1 MNFIMH
7 ILRLIARMLRDRKPD
22 PLIDAASV
30 LGKPMS
36 RVDGEVKVTG
46 AAHFTADMTLPGMVY
61 GALVCSEIPAGRIT
75 ALDTAQAEG
84 APGVLLVMTY
94 QNAPAL
100 KQAPSLMSTRGAM
113 LTTAP
118 IMRDPLIRWNG
129 EPVAVVVAQTREQAE
144 HAATLVGVSYQA
156 DQARL
161 SFEKLLPEARRAP
174 DVPGEP
180 GTLTRGNA
188 DAALAGASVVV
199 DQVYRTPRL
208 NHAAMELHAATAE
221 WHGDHLTLYDES
233 QGISLTRRSLATV
246 FGLKRENVRVVSPF
260 VGGGFGSKLV
270 WSHQILC
277 AAAAKLCQRPVQLV
291 LSREQVFATVG
302 SRSLTE
308 QRVALA
314 SRRDGTLTALV
325 HTGTTATGVGKN
337 GWIEQFTSPAR
348 RLYHADTYRLAQSVV
363 ELNTVASTYMRGPGE
378 ATGSFALECAMD
390 ELADAA
396 GIDPIELRRRAEPAK
411 DWSHGN
417 AFSGRDLLEAFRIGA
432 ERFRW
437 DERSAKP
444 QSRRDGE
451 WWVGQGVAAAYYPY
465 VRLPGAR
472 ATIQLTANG
481 YATVSCA
488 AHEMGMG
495 TATVQAQAAAER
507 LGLPA
512 GHVTFTYGDSDL
524 VAAAFA
530 GGSTQTVSIIA
541 AVEHTTNAL
550 VKKLLDLAG
559 RDSPLAGAHPRDVEA
574 RDGGL
579 YRKAGGAGESYVS
592 LLRRAGRD
600 TVEAEA
606 SGGAPMEMLKYSM
619 NSYGAQFCEVR
630 VSELTG
636 EVRVS
641 RWVGAFDT
649 GRILNPKTATSQFRG
664 GIIMGIGMALTEE
677 AIFDERTGR
686 IINPSLAEYHVPV
699 HADVPPIDIL
709 WTGIPDP
716 LAPAGA
722 RGIGEISVTG
732 VAAAVAN
739 AVYNATGQRIRD
751 LPITPDKIL
760 VTQAQEQ

>member
-7 ILRLIARMLRDRKPD
+7 LLRLMARMLRDRKPD

-46 AAHFTADMTLPGMVY
+46 AALFAADVTVPGMVY
-61 GALVCSEIPAGRIT
+61 GALACSEIPAGRIT
-75 ALDTAQAEG
+75 ALDTARAEG
-84 APGVLLVMTY
+84 APGVLLIMTY

-100 KQAPSLMSTRGAM
+100 KQASTVMSTRGAM

-118 IMRDPLIRWNG
+118 IMRDPVIRWNG
-129 EPVAVVVAQTREQAE
+129 EPVAVIVAETREQAE

-174 DVPGEP
+174 DLPGEP

-188 DAALAGASVVV
+188 DAALAGASVAV

-208 NHAAMELHAATAE
+208 NHAAMELHAVTAQ
-221 WHGDHLTLYDES
+221 WHDEDHLTLYDES
-233 QGISLTRRSLATV
+233 QGISLTRTSLATV

-260 VGGGFGSKLV
+260 VGGAFGSKLV
-270 WSHQILC
+270 WNHQILC

-302 SRSLTE
+302 SRSLTQ

-325 HTGTTATGVGKN
+325 HAGTAALGVGKN
-337 GWIEQFTSPAR
+337 GWIEQFTSPSR
-348 RLYHADTYRLAQSVV
+348 RLYHADAYRLAQSVV

-390 ELADAA
+390 ELADSA
-396 GIDPIELRRRAEPAK
+396 GIDPIELRRRAEPAR
-411 DWSHGN
+411 DWSHGS

-444 QSRRDGE
+444 RSRRDGE

-472 ATIQLTANG
+472 ATIKLTADG
-481 YATVSCA
+481 HATVSCA

-495 TATVQAQAAAER
+495 TATVQVQAAAER

-512 GHVTFTYGDSDL
+512 GRVTFAYGDSDL

-541 AVEHTTNAL
+541 AVENTANAL

-579 YRKAGGAGESYVS
+579 YRKAGELGRAMSASCAGP
-592 LLRRAGRD
+592 AA
-600 TVEAEA
+600 T
-606 SGGAPMEMLKYSM
+606 
-619 NSYGAQFCEVR
+619 
-630 VSELTG
+630 
-636 EVRVS
+636 
-641 RWVGAFDT
+641 RW
-649 GRILNPKTATSQFRG
+649 RPR
-664 GIIMGIGMALTEE
+664 
-677 AIFDERTGR
+677 
-686 IINPSLAEYHVPV
+686 
-699 HADVPPIDIL
+699 
-709 WTGIPDP
+709 P
-716 LAPAGA
+716 LAA
-722 RGIGEISVTG
+722 R
-732 VAAAVAN
+732 
-739 AVYNATGQRIRD
+739 RWRC
-751 LPITPDKIL
+751 
-760 VTQAQEQ
+760 